1 MSRPARHIR
10 DSTQV
15 IAYTRVSTSE
25 QADSGLGLEAQ
36 RTQIAAEAERKGWTV
51 VEWIEDAGI
60 SAKSLDRP
68 GMARALEML
77 DGGAAGALIVAKL
90 DRATRSTMDAAVLL
104 ERCSREGWALVA
116 LDLGLDMTTPTGE
129 LIASVMA
136 AVAQW
141 ERRAIGQRTKDALAA
156 KKAAGVRLGRPPA
169 LPGDVRDR
177 ILTAYQAGSGWSA
190 IAGQLNEEEIPTAHG
205 GAKWHPS
212 TVRAVVMSTKV
223 AERGDG
229 RVC

>member
-10 DSTQV
+10 DSTRV

-68 GMARALEML
+68 GMARALELL

-156 KKAAGVRLGRPPA
+156 KKAAGVRLGRPLT

-190 IAGQLNEEEIPTAHG
+190 IARQLNEEEIPTAHG

-223 AERGDG
+223 
-229 RVC
+229 

>member
-1 MSRPARHIR
+1 MSRPAKHPR
-10 DSTQV
+10 DQTRV

-36 RTQIAAEAERKGWTV
+36 RTQIAAEAHRKGWTV

-68 GMARALEML
+68 GMARALELL

-156 KKAAGVRLGRPPA
+156 KKAAGVRLGRPLA
-169 LPGDVRDR
+169 LPGDVRSR
-177 ILTAYQAGSGWSA
+177 ILAAHHAGSGWSA
-190 IAGQLNEEEIPTAHG
+190 IARQLNEEEIPTAHG

-212 TVRAVVMSTKV
+212 TVRAVVMS
-223 AERGDG
+223 AES
-229 RVC
+229 